1 MRPGVGQKCFVSIP
15 SWLRE
20 VIYEWLII
28 YMDDYRYNECV
39 HNMSDSE
46 DMLLT
51 NCSLEWSG
59 PHIIF
64 FQLIITVF
72 VL

>member
-1 MRPGVGQKCFVSIP
+1 
-15 SWLRE
+15 
-20 VIYEWLII
+20 
-28 YMDDYRYNECV
+28 MDDYRYNECV